1 MILHSLN
8 QQRHRKPKQDSNRK
22 PIFPILQYEA
32 LKIEGRIGCHGLRKT
47 LGYHASKAKTPQA
60 VLMEIYR
67 HSSWAVTKRYLDITQ
82 DEIDAV
88 YLKVPLF

>member
-1 MILHSLN
+1 MLKEQRLFLILHIEAGAFVSI
-8 QQRHRKPKQDSNRK
+8 RP
-22 PIFPILQYEA
+22 YEA

-60 VLMEIYR
+60 VLMEIYK
-67 HSSWAVTKRYLDITQ
+67 HSSWAVTKRYLGITQ

>member
-1 MILHSLN
+1 
-8 QQRHRKPKQDSNRK
+8 
-22 PIFPILQYEA
+22 
-32 LKIEGRIGCHGLRKT
+32 IEGRIGCHGLRKT